1 MATVYSNSS
10 DGYVA
15 RFQQSSW
22 SNARNNTAGT
32 SVSSTTQGHYTGV
45 SAYTAPTRGGG
56 TSWSIYRSF
65 FSFNTS
71 GITDS
76 VDSGAVLKV
85 YGFSNT
91 SGDLIAVKAT
101 SDISSLGTADFD
113 SIVGWD
119 NTTDG
124 SGGGSNAGN
133 VTKYSVGDAG
143 GAIGEIT
150 SWSNSGYNDITLNA
164 QARTDMQNDGTLYI
178 ALVNYDYD
186 LLDIDPSGSLDVK
199 NGLYYQDSADA
210 SRRPYI
216 DYDTTAVATTQNSIF
231 FGANF

>member
-1 MATVYSNSS
+1 MATVYSNLG

-22 SNARNNTAGT
+22 SNARNNTTGT
-32 SVSSTTQGHYTGV
+32 HTSSTGPGHYTGV
-45 SAYTAPTRGGG
+45 SAYTSASRGGG
-56 TSWSIYRSF
+56 TFWNLYRSF
-65 FSFNTS
+65 FSFDTS

-76 VDSGAVLKV
+76 VDSGAILKV
-85 YGFSNT
+85 YGFSTT

-119 NTTDG
+119 PTTDG
-124 SGGGSNAGN
+124 SGGGSNDGN
-133 VTKYSVGDAG
+133 VTKYSA
-143 GAIGEIT
+143 EIT

-164 QARTDMQNDGTLYI
+164 QARTDMQNDSTLYI

-199 NGLYYQDSADA
+199 NGLYYQNNTNA

>member
-1 MATVYSNSS
+1 MATVYSNLG

-22 SNARNNTAGT
+22 SNARNNTTGT
-32 SVSSTTQGHYTGV
+32 HTSSTGPGHYTGV
-45 SAYTAPTRGGG
+45 SAYTSASRGGG
-56 TSWSIYRSF
+56 TFWNLYRSF
-65 FSFNTS
+65 FSFDTS

-76 VDSGAVLKV
+76 VDSGAILKV
-85 YGFSNT
+85 YGFSTT

-124 SGGGSNAGN
+124 SGGGSNDGN
-133 VTKYSVGDAG
+133 VTKYSA
-143 GAIGEIT
+143 EIT

-164 QARTDMQNDGTLYI
+164 QARTDMQNDSTLYI

-199 NGLYYQDSADA
+199 NGLYYQNNTNA